1 MTFAE
6 MCKSQ
11 NIDVSSICELLE
23 LVNKNGW
30 LLGRGLI
37 NLGLKMRCSLERHC
51 LRVNYLYFCLERNKD

>member
-37 NLGLKMRCSLERHC
+37 NLGLKTHSSWVSHW